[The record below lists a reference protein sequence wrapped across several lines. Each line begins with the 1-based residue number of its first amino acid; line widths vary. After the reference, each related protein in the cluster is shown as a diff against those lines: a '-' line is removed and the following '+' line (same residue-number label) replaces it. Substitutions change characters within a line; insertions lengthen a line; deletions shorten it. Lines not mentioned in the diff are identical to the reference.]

1 MTLNVC
7 FGRAFAFGLVFG
19 FARDPGA
26 LFLADVL
33 VARGCSFAIV
43 LLFAF
48 AMARSSVG
56 LNYGYRATPIL
67 AAAAR

>member
-1 MTLNVC
+1 L
-7 FGRAFAFGLVFG
+7 G
-19 FARDPGA
+19 FARAAAA
-26 LFLADVL
+26 LFLADVFCGR
-33 VARGCSFAIV
+33 ACSFAIV

-56 LNYGYRATPIL
+56 LDYGYRATPIL